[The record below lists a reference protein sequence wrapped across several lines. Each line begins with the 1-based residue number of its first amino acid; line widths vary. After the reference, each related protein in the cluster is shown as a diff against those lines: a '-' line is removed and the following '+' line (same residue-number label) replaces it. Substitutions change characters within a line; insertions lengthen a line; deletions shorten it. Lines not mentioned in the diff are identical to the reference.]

1 MNVELKALQTVAD
14 EIVKVRKKYI
24 AKAEKERAKIN
35 DIYVTVC
42 GEKCYTEQEIND
54 WYAND
59 YITCKQCDKFIEKLN
74 EKKEK
79 AGAVD
84 NKIESEMIVNIF
96 NNIVNNLYLEIKD
109 IRLKEELEIKRQER
123 WEIAKKQGLSYNQW
137 LELEDVNKQSEVGEC
152 LMNVLYK
159 RRIKK

>member
-1 MNVELKALQTVAD
+1 MNEELKTLQTVAD

-59 YITCKQCDKFIEKLN
+59 YITIKQCDKFIEKLN
-74 EKKEK
+74 YKKEK
-79 AGAVD
+79 AGEKG
-84 NKIESEMIVNIF
+84 NKTESEMIVNIF
-96 NNIVNNLYLEIKD
+96 NNIVNNLYLEIKE
-109 IRLKEELEIKRQER
+109 IKLKEEQEKKRQER
-123 WEIAKKQGLSYNQW
+123 WEIVKQQGLSYNQW
-137 LELEDVNKQSEVGEC
+137 LDLEEVNRQSEEFER
-152 LMNVLYK
+152 LMG
-159 RRIKK
+159 I

>member
-79 AGAVD
+79 AGAID

-137 LELEDVNKQSEVGEC
+137 LELEDVNKQSEEFEK
-152 LMNVLYK
+152 LMG
-159 RRIKK
+159 I

>member
-1 MNVELKALQTVAD
+1 MNEELKALQTVAD

-79 AGAVD
+79 AGEVGT
-84 NKIESEMIVNIF
+84 KTESEMIVNIF
-96 NNIVNNLYLEIKD
+96 NNIVSNLYLEIKD
-109 IRLKEELEIKRQER
+109 IRIKEEQEIKRQER
-123 WEIAKKQGLSYNQW
+123 WEIAKQQGLSYKQW
-137 LELEDVNKQSEVGEC
+137 LELEEVNKQSEEFEK
-152 LMNVLYK
+152 LMG
-159 RRIKK
+159 I

>member
-59 YITCKQCDKFIEKLN
+59 YITCKPCDKFIEKLN

-137 LELEDVNKQSEVGEC
+137 LELEDVNKQSEEFEK
-152 LMNVLYK
+152 LMG
-159 RRIKK
+159 I

>member
-96 NNIVNNLYLEIKD
+96 NNIVNNLHLEIKD

-137 LELEDVNKQSEVGEC
+137 LELEDVSKQSEEFEK
-152 LMNVLYK
+152 LMG
-159 RRIKK
+159 I

>member
-137 LELEDVNKQSEVGEC
+137 LELEDVNKQS
-152 LMNVLYK
+152 
-159 RRIKK
+159 

>member
-137 LELEDVNKQSEVGEC
+137 LELEDVSKQSEEFEK
-152 LMNVLYK
+152 LMG
-159 RRIKK
+159 I

>member
-1 MNVELKALQTVAD
+1 MNEELKTLQTVAD

-59 YITCKQCDKFIEKLN
+59 YITIKQCDKFIEKLN
-74 EKKEK
+74 
-79 AGAVD
+79 
-84 NKIESEMIVNIF
+84 
-96 NNIVNNLYLEIKD
+96 
-109 IRLKEELEIKRQER
+109 
-123 WEIAKKQGLSYNQW
+123 
-137 LELEDVNKQSEVGEC
+137 
-152 LMNVLYK
+152 
-159 RRIKK
+159 